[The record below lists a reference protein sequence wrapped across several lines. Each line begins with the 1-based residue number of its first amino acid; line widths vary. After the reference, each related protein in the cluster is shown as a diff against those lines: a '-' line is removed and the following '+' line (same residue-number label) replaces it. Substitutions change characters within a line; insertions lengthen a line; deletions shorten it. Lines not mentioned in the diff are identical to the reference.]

1 MLTEILRRH
10 RYVPAEPAERQSRGH
25 KRQARTQNEHSRQSC
40 VIGRQTATA
49 KKTNISSTANAPPI
63 FCRPWMSKAKRK
75 PRFYATYRYAEAVTQ
90 IRSTTRIGTACVVHD
105 HDEQYHERRKNDSKD
120 KMNGTTNMTG
130 VSTKGTLTGVTTK
143 GTVTDQHNERH
154 GTMNCG

>member
-25 KRQARTQNEHSRQSC
+25 KRHRPPNGDSQKNQYFFNGQRAANLLPPLDEQSQTQAQILC
-40 VIGRQTATA
+40 
-49 KKTNISSTANAPPI
+49 
-63 FCRPWMSKAKRK
+63 
-75 PRFYATYRYAEAVTQ
+75 YRYAEAVTQ